1 MKHNNQNSGNY
12 VEGSWEFPKEIWK
25 LKTLNLWNDEMV
37 AILKYYGDKIKQS
50 IHGIVCIQHDV

>member
-37 AILKYYGDKIKQS
+37 AILKYYGDKIK
-50 IHGIVCIQHDV
+50 